1 MGTMWDFAVRKVSNE
16 ASCVEKVA
24 VEVIN
29 NPRHYQMSEVCN
41 VLRQLPAVTMTL
53 RAHLLAIKEASLFKA
68 MQKSIV
74 TLRMCFLT
82 PRRA

>member
-1 MGTMWDFAVRKVSNE
+1 MGTMWDFSVWKVSNE

-29 NPRHYQMSEVCN
+29 NLRHYQMSEVCN

-74 TLRMCFLT
+74 TLRMSLT